1 MKLRLIILI
10 FISVL
15 IVKPIFND
23 WLYTVDDKKYEGK
36 FVAFKYNTIYFNVYK
51 FDKFFK
57 SMRFPLYK
65 VWKIEFNS
73 SKSKGSESSFEIE
86 SSYKKFRKGKRVR
99 KIIINGNEKWKNT
112 GISVKIGQ
120 DILFNVK
127 GVIYINSKT
136 MVYPYGELKLKWDNN
151 KPLPNQPTGSLIAK
165 IGEKGKPFYIG
176 DDKAPFR
183 ISSKGTLYI
192 GINDSNFNDNS
203 GKFEVTIYY

>member
-1 MKLRLIILI
+1 MKTKIII
-10 FISVL
+10 FL
-15 IVKPIFND
+15 IVCLFVVNTLFADK
-23 WLYTVDDKKYEGK
+23 LYTVDDKKYEGK

-73 SKSKGSESSFEIE
+73 PKSKGSESSFEIE
-86 SSYKKFRKGKRVR
+86 SSYKKFRKGKRVK

-112 GISVKIGQ
+112 GIKLKIGQ

-127 GVIYINSKT
+127 GVIYIRAGK
-136 MVYPYGELKLKWDNN
+136 MVYPYGELNLKWDKN
-151 KPLPNQPTGSLIAK
+151 KPLPNQPTGALIAK
-165 IGEKGKPFYIG
+165 IGEKGKAFYIG

-183 ISSKGTLYI
+183 ISTKGILFI

-203 GKFEVTIYY
+203 GRFEVSIYY